1 MNDWSTPTLREVPF
15 WRDGMDPEEYEQ
27 ERDYM
32 IENWNEITKGS
43 KGNYKPLW
51 KQKVEEKA

>member
-1 MNDWSTPTLREVPF
+1 
-15 WRDGMDPEEYEQ
+15 MDPEEYEQ

-51 KQKVEEKA
+51 KQKVEEKAWIKFISINNLF